1 MQRLRSLLLGAI
13 CASILSCSPVYAQTN
28 SFTQTNLVSDS
39 PGLAANTDPDLL
51 NPWGVAFFPGQAFW
65 ISSNNSGTARL
76 FDRTGLLKKSFVV
89 PPPRG
94 SSNQST
100 PTGIVANRINGV
112 TAGFNVNQ
120 KSSHFIFAT
129 EDGTISGWNG
139 TDDPILAVDNSAMG
153 AVYKGLAIIENDSG
167 DFVLATN
174 FNSGNVEAYNAGF
187 SPTAL
192 AGNPFV
198 DPDLPAGFAPFG
210 IQVIA
215 NNQVVVTF
223 AQQDALKHDPI
234 HAPGAGFV
242 SLFDANGGF
251 IRRIASRGT
260 LNAPWG
266 VTIAPAT
273 FGSFPGALL
282 VGNFGDGTINA
293 FNLGTGAFLGQLK
306 DSNGAVITT
315 ATLWNLLFDPSGMS
329 GDPNTLF
336 ITAGLADEKHGLF
349 AAITPDTAPAT
360 APDFTI
366 SAGSATTT
374 IKAGQ
379 SAPFAVTLS
388 GFNGFNAAVNLSCSG
403 LPINSTCSFTQT
415 SVTPASGGTMT
426 STMKITT
433 NSSVYHP
440 GVLVKMANP
449 RTPRYAAYLLIA
461 ALGLFALL
469 LARSGG
475 YRNAARKQRIRRLA
489 YSFGFIIVSAGLFAA
504 GGCGYGSNYNTANA
518 GNGTQRGTTTV
529 MVTGTS
535 GNLIHS
541 TSVTITVQ

>member
-13 CASILSCSPVYAQTN
+13 CASILSCSSVYAQTN
-28 SFTQTNLVSDS
+28 SFTQTNLVSDT
-39 PGLAANTDPDLL
+39 PGLAANTDADLL

-65 ISSNNSGTARL
+65 ISANNSGTARL
-76 FDRTGLLKKSFVV
+76 FDRTGLLKKTFVV

-120 KSSHFIFAT
+120 KSSHFIFDT

-167 DFVLATN
+167 DFILATN

-192 AGNPFV
+192 AGTPFV

-223 AQQDALKHDPI
+223 AQQDAFKHDPI

-315 ATLWNLLFDPSGMS
+315 STLWNLLFDPSGMS

-349 AAITPDTAPAT
+349 ASITADTAPAT
-360 APDFTI
+360 TPDFSI
-366 SAGSATTT
+366 SAGPATTSVN
-374 IKAGQ
+374 AGQ
-379 SAPFAVTLS
+379 SAPFTVTLA
-388 GFNGFNAAVNLSCSG
+388 GFSGFNAAVNLSCSG

-426 STMKITT
+426 TTMKITT
-433 NSSVYHP
+433 NSSPYHP
-440 GVLVKMANP
+440 GALMTMINP
-449 RTPRYAAYLLIA
+449 RTPRYATYLLMA
-461 ALGLFALL
+461 ALGLLALL
-469 LARSGG
+469 LTRNSG
-475 YRNAARKQRIRRLA
+475 YRSAAGKQLIRRLA
-489 YSFGFIIVSAGLFAA
+489 YGFGFIIVSAGLFAA
-504 GGCGYGSNYNTANA
+504 GGCGYGSNYNTTTA
-518 GNGTQRGTTTV
+518 GNGTQRGTTSV
-529 MVTGTS
+529 MITGTS

-541 TSVTITVQ
+541 TSVSITVQ